1 VSPAKRPG
9 GGTRK
14 SGGKAV
20 TSSSSGKA
28 AKRPASSGGRRAKAA
43 SEPTAA
49 KRAPRRAAA
58 APVSRR
64 KTAAPAQAA
73 KRPAPRR
80 EAATPTRERAAT
92 AVPAVP
98 TVPGGEAGSRVFDV
112 LNMKS
117 EKVGRV
123 DLSSGLFAT
132 RPNAVLIH
140 EAVVMQQASRRQG
153 SADTKGRAEV
163 SGSGRKP
170 WKQKGTGRARGGSIR
185 SPLWRGGGTVF
196 GPTPRGYGYAFPRK
210 KARAAL
216 AGALSAK
223 AAQGD
228 LVVLDELSLTEPKTK
243 AMVGVLNRLG
253 LDGSVLIIHRDESG
267 TLARASRN
275 IRRVTLLDVTG
286 LNVYDVLAHRHI
298 LLVQSDLQRIGEVW
312 S

>member
-1 VSPAKRPG
+1 MSPAKRPG
-9 GGTRK
+9 SGTRK
-14 SGGKAV
+14 SGGKPV
-20 TSSSSGKA
+20 TSSSGKA

-43 SEPTAA
+43 SAPTAA

-58 APVSRR
+58 TPAPRR
-64 KTAAPAQAA
+64 KAAAPARTA
-73 KRPAPRR
+73 KRPAPKR
-80 EAATPTRERAAT
+80 ETAAMAPVVQVAPR
-92 AVPAVP
+92 
-98 TVPGGEAGSRVFDV
+98 GETGSRVFDV
-112 LNMKS
+112 LNMNS
-117 EKVGRV
+117 EKVGQV

-132 RPNAVLIH
+132 RPNAALIH
-140 EAVVMQQASRRQG
+140 EAVVMQQASQRQG

-163 SGSGRKP
+163 RGSGRKP
-170 WKQKGTGRARGGSIR
+170 WKQKGTGRARVGSIR

-196 GPTPRGYGYAFPRK
+196 GPTPRSYGYAFPRK

-223 AAQGD
+223 AGQGD
-228 LVVLDELSLTEPKTK
+228 LVVLDALSLAEPKTK

-253 LDGSVLIIHRDESG
+253 LDGSVLIVHRDESG

-275 IRRVTLLDVTG
+275 LQRVTLVDVPG

>member
-1 VSPAKRPG
+1 MSPAKRPG
-9 GGTRK
+9 SGTRK

-20 TSSSSGKA
+20 TPSSGKA
-28 AKRPASSGGRRAKAA
+28 AKRPAASGGRRAKAA

-80 EAATPTRERAAT
+80 EAATPARERAAT

-132 RPNAVLIH
+132 RPNAALIH
-140 EAVVMQQASRRQG
+140 EAVVMQQASQRQG

-163 SGSGRKP
+163 RGSGRKP
-170 WKQKGTGRARGGSIR
+170 WKQKGTGRARAGSIR

-223 AAQGD
+223 AGQGD
-228 LVVLDELSLTEPKTK
+228 LVVLDALSLAEPKTK

-253 LDGSVLIIHRDESG
+253 LDGSVLIVHRDESG

-275 IRRVTLLDVTG
+275 LQRVTLVDVPG

>member
-1 VSPAKRPG
+1 MAPV
-9 GGTRK
+9 
-14 SGGKAV
+14 V
-20 TSSSSGKA
+20 QV
-28 AKRPASSGGRRAKAA
+28 
-43 SEPTAA
+43 
-49 KRAPRRAAA
+49 APR
-58 APVSRR
+58 
-64 KTAAPAQAA
+64 
-73 KRPAPRR
+73 
-80 EAATPTRERAAT
+80 
-92 AVPAVP
+92 
-98 TVPGGEAGSRVFDV
+98 GEAGSRVFDV
-112 LNMKS
+112 LNMNS
-117 EKVGRV
+117 EKVGQV

-132 RPNAVLIH
+132 RPNAALIH
-140 EAVVMQQASRRQG
+140 EAVVMQQASQRQG

-170 WKQKGTGRARGGSIR
+170 WKQKGTGRARVGSIR

-196 GPTPRGYGYAFPRK
+196 GPTPRSYGYAFPRK

-223 AAQGD
+223 AGQGD
-228 LVVLDELSLTEPKTK
+228 LVVLDALSLAEPKTK

-253 LDGSVLIIHRDESG
+253 LDGSVLIVHRDESG

-275 IRRVTLLDVTG
+275 LQRVTLVDVPG

>member
-1 VSPAKRPG
+1 MSPAKRPG
-9 GGTRK
+9 SGTRK
-14 SGGKAV
+14 SGGKPV
-20 TSSSSGKA
+20 TSSSGKA

-43 SEPTAA
+43 SAPTAA

-58 APVSRR
+58 PTAPRR
-64 KTAAPAQAA
+64 KTTAPARTA
-73 KRPAPRR
+73 KRPAPKR
-80 EAATPTRERAAT
+80 ETAAMAPVVQVAPR
-92 AVPAVP
+92 
-98 TVPGGEAGSRVFDV
+98 GETGSRVFDV
-112 LNMKS
+112 LNMNS
-117 EKVGRV
+117 EKVGQV

-132 RPNAVLIH
+132 RPNAALIH
-140 EAVVMQQASRRQG
+140 EAVVMQQASQRQG

-163 SGSGRKP
+163 RGSGRKP
-170 WKQKGTGRARGGSIR
+170 WKQKGTGRARVGSIR

-196 GPTPRGYGYAFPRK
+196 GPTPRSYGYAFPRK

-223 AAQGD
+223 AGQGD
-228 LVVLDELSLTEPKTK
+228 LVVLDALSLAEPKTK

-253 LDGSVLIIHRDESG
+253 LDGSVLIVHRDESG

-275 IRRVTLLDVTG
+275 LQRVTLVDVPG

>member
-1 VSPAKRPG
+1 MSPAKRPG
-9 GGTRK
+9 SGTRK

-20 TSSSSGKA
+20 TSSSGKA

-49 KRAPRRAAA
+49 KRAPRRAEATP
-58 APVSRR
+58 APRR

-73 KRPAPRR
+73 KRPARRR
-80 EAATPTRERAAT
+80 EAAVPAPERAAT
-92 AVPAVP
+92 MAPVVQVAPR
-98 TVPGGEAGSRVFDV
+98 GEAGSRVFDV
-112 LNMKS
+112 LNMNR
-117 EKVGRV
+117 EKVGQV

-132 RPNAVLIH
+132 RPNAALIH
-140 EAVVMQQASRRQG
+140 EAVVMQQASQRQG

-170 WKQKGTGRARGGSIR
+170 WKQKGTGRARAGSIR
-185 SPLWRGGGTVF
+185 SPLWRVGGTVF
-196 GPTPRGYGYAFPRK
+196 GPTPRAYGYAFPRK

-216 AGALSAK
+216 AGALSAR
-223 AAQGD
+223 AGQGD
-228 LVVLDELSLTEPKTK
+228 LVVLDALSLAEPKTK

-253 LDGSVLIIHRDESG
+253 LDGSVLIVHRDESG

-275 IRRVTLLDVTG
+275 LQRVTLVDVPG

>member
-1 VSPAKRPG
+1 MSPAKRPG
-9 GGTRK
+9 SGTRK

-20 TSSSSGKA
+20 TSSSGKA
-28 AKRPASSGGRRAKAA
+28 VKRPASSGGRRAKAV

-49 KRAPRRAAA
+49 KHAPRRAAK
-58 APVSRR
+58 APASRG
-64 KTAAPAQAA
+64 KTAAPARTA

-80 EAATPTRERAAT
+80 EAAARAPERT
-92 AVPAVP
+92 ETMVPAVQ
-98 TVPGGEAGSRVFDV
+98 VPPRGETASRVFDV
-112 LNMKS
+112 LNMNR
-117 EKVGRV
+117 ETVGRV

-132 RPNAVLIH
+132 RPNAALIH
-140 EAVVMQQASRRQG
+140 EAVVMQQASQRQG

-170 WKQKGTGRARGGSIR
+170 WKQKGTGRARAGSIR

-223 AAQGD
+223 AGQGD
-228 LVVLDELSLTEPKTK
+228 LVVLDALSLAEPKTK
-243 AMVGVLNRLG
+243 AMVGVLDRLG
-253 LDGSVLIIHRDESG
+253 LDGSVLIVHRDESG

-275 IRRVTLLDVTG
+275 LQRVTLVDVPG

>member
-9 GGTRK
+9 SGTRK

-58 APVSRR
+58 TPAPRR
-64 KTAAPAQAA
+64 KTAASARTA

-80 EAATPTRERAAT
+80 EAAVPAPERAAT
-92 AVPAVP
+92 MAPVVQVAPR
-98 TVPGGEAGSRVFDV
+98 GEAVSRVFDV
-112 LNMKS
+112 LNMNR
-117 EKVGRV
+117 EKVGQV

-132 RPNAVLIH
+132 RPNAALIH
-140 EAVVMQQASRRQG
+140 EAVVMQQASQRQG

-170 WKQKGTGRARGGSIR
+170 WKQKGTGRARAGSIR

-223 AAQGD
+223 AGQGD
-228 LVVLDELSLTEPKTK
+228 LVVLDALSLAEPKTK

-253 LDGSVLIIHRDESG
+253 LDGSVLIVHRDESG

-275 IRRVTLLDVTG
+275 LQRVTLVDVPG